1 MAFGSASEG
10 SKTVVSPVMETTV
23 EIWRSAMNAVR
34 WWRGLV
40 LAFALLALVRVFLPL
55 PFANEI
61 VLFSIYTM
69 GCNFLLGRVGFISF
83 GQPAYLA
90 VGAYGAAFYLFY
102 FGNNAYVGI
111 LCGIAAGIVVS
122 IAVGA
127 LFVRLRQRLLRLGES
142 RVGGDHL
149 LSDAK
154 GAGGHYLWRQWAV
167 VSDQHRVDAGA
178 GFVRAGPVLHL
189 RAVGRLRGLG
199 VLQIYR
205 RLAVRRLLPG
215 DQAQRG
221 QAHLSR
227 LQQLRIR
234 LAAFVVANT
243 TTALAGAM
251 YAVYLGFVSPE
262 ITSAARTPEPV
273 VVTILGGVGT
283 LYGPIVGSLVYIG
296 MKDLI
301 SKFVGNWEL
310 IIGFGLVLIM
320 LAGEK
325 GIWGTLEPL
334 LKKAFSRAAAP
345 TAVTGAEGEAP

>member
-1 MAFGSASEG
+1 
-10 SKTVVSPVMETTV
+10 
-23 EIWRSAMNAVR
+23 MNVLR
-34 WWRGLV
+34 WWWGLL
-40 LAFALLALVRVFLPL
+40 LAFALLALMRLFLPL
-55 PFANEI
+55 PFVNEI
-61 VLFSIYTM
+61 VLFSIYAI

-102 FGNNAYVGI
+102 FGTNPYVGI

-122 IAVGA
+122 LAVGP
-127 LFVRLRQRLLRLGES
+127 LFVRLRRDYFALVNL
-142 RVGGDHL
+142 
-149 LSDAK
+149 A
-154 GAGGHYLWRQWAV
+154 
-167 VSDQHRVDAGA
+167 
-178 GFVRAGPVLHL
+178 
-189 RAVGRLRGLG
+189 
-199 VLQIYR
+199 
-205 RLAVRRLLPG
+205 LAVIIYYLMQKVLAGITHG
-215 DQAQRG
+215 DNGLWFLTSLASTPILD
-221 QAHLSR
+221 LSR
-227 LQQLRIR
+227 PDQFFIFALLVGFAVWAFYKYIDDSIFGACCLAAKINEDKLIFLGYSNFGIR
-234 LAAFVVANT
+234 LAAFVIANT

-283 LYGPIVGSLVYIG
+283 LYGPIVGALAYIG

-301 SKFVGNWEL
+301 SKVVGNWEL

-334 LKKAFSRAAAP
+334 LKKALSRVLAPAAA
-345 TAVTGAEGEAP
+345 AGVGGEPR